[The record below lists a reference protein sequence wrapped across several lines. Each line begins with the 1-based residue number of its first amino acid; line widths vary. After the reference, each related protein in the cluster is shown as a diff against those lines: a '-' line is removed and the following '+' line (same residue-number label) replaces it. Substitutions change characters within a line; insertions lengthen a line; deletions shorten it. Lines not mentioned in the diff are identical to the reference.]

1 MKLNLNG
8 TLLNSESAKISPDN
22 RGLHFGDSVFETLRY
37 SGGKVFF
44 WEDHYFRLMS
54 AMRILRME
62 IPMAFTPEDL
72 EAEIYST
79 VKASE
84 AEKETCRIRI
94 TVWRQWGGKYNP
106 SNQDIEYMIQLETL
120 DTPFY
125 TISDSPYEIELFKDH
140 YVNSGLLSTLKTN
153 NKIIHVLGSVYA
165 SENGYRNC
173 LLLNENKMVVEALN
187 GNVFLVNG
195 YKIKTPPLADGCLKG
210 VLRKQI
216 IDIIGSLP
224 DYVLEE
230 ETVSPFELQKADEIF
245 ITNVIGGIQPVTK
258 YRKKT
263 FGNSVAKELLAKLNV
278 KARLG

>member
-1 MKLNLNG
+1 MKTNYNG
-8 TLLNSESAKISPDN
+8 TLMDAGGASISVNN

-62 IPMAFTPEDL
+62 IPMDFTPEDL
-72 EAEIYST
+72 EAEIYRT
-79 VKASE
+79 VKASD

-106 SNQDIEYMIQLETL
+106 SNQDIEYMIQMETL
-120 DTPFY
+120 DSPFY

-153 NKIIHVLGSVYA
+153 NKIINVLGSVYA
-165 SENGYRNC
+165 SENGYQNC

-230 ETVSPFELQKADEIF
+230 ETVSPFELQKGDEIF

-263 FGNSVAKELLAKLNV
+263 FGNAVAKELLAKLNV